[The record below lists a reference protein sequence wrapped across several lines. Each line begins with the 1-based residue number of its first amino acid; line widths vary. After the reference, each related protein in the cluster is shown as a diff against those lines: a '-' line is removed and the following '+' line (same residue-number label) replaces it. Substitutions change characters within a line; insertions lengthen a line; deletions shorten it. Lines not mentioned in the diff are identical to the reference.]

1 MTASPL
7 REGLDD
13 WSRRILENVRLFTA
27 LNQVGFRANAD
38 LECGTVETLNCIHRI
53 SAHRQYL

>member
-1 MTASPL
+1 MIGRGET
-7 REGLDD
+7 
-13 WSRRILENVRLFTA
+13 LENVRLFTA

-38 LECGTVETLNCIHRI
+38 LECGTVETLNQIHWI